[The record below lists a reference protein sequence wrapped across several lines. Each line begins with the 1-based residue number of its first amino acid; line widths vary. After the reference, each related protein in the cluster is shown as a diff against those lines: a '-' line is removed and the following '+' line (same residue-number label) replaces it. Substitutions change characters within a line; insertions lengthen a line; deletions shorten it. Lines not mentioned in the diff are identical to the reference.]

1 MSVSS
6 IQSGYQ
12 IIEQS
17 SRMAEEAAHEIQV
30 QPQPPMAPVEIKN
43 DFEFNKV
50 KFEPP
55 EETSFSY
62 TDPLIKLN
70 QAHQYNNIGTNMLQR
85 DQDMIGTL
93 LDIHI

>member
-12 IIEQS
+12 IIDQS
-17 SRMAEEAAHEIQV
+17 ARMAEEAAQEIQL
-30 QPQPPMAPVEIKN
+30 QPQPPMAIPSSET
-43 DFEFNKV
+43 DLEFNKV
-50 KFEPP
+50 KFDPP
-55 EETSFSY
+55 EETSYSD
-62 TDPLIKLN
+62 TEPLIKLS
-70 QAHQYNNIGTNMLQR
+70 QAQQYNKIGTNMLQR